1 MPAGG
6 RFLRDV
12 TPLSLGTDS
21 EVPPSM
27 SVIIPRNTLIP
38 ASKTVTYSTTKD
50 NQTSITIQIRQGE
63 SSNAHENFLVGKFE
77 LSGFFK
83 SPKGVPWIDVT
94 FAIDENGI
102 LIATA
107 VDKTSGT
114 ANSIKIDKRNGRL
127 KKEKI
132 DQLIKDGKQIQKA
145 LEMQTKA
152 EKAALALEDEVF
164 SIKRK
169 LDTRQFGD
177 DESKTKISKKC
188 DELLSWVED
197 NRTKDE
203 SVYQKKKLEIR
214 EYIQQYKRRNSTV
227 EQQSKKSPK

>member
-114 ANSIKIDKRNGRL
+114 EGKNRP
-127 KKEKI
+127 I
-132 DQLIKDGKQIQKA
+132 DQRWQTNPKSIGNANEGGKGRIGA
-145 LEMQTKA
+145 
-152 EKAALALEDEVF
+152 
-164 SIKRK
+164 
-169 LDTRQFGD
+169 G
-177 DESKTKISKKC
+177 
-188 DELLSWVED
+188 
-197 NRTKDE
+197 
-203 SVYQKKKLEIR
+203 
-214 EYIQQYKRRNSTV
+214 RRSFFH
-227 EQQSKKSPK
+227 